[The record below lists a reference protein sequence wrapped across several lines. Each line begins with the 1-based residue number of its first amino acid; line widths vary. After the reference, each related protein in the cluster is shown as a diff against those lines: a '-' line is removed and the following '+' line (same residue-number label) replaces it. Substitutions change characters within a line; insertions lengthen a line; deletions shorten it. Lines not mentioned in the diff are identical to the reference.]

1 MGAQAILL
9 DRYQLT
15 EQVVLRVE
23 IPVDRPVGQLR
34 LFGDISDRGVVKTVA
49 GKDFL
54 GRGDDL
60 VTPLRLLL
68 LAGRGAPAGA
78 GAVSH
83 DSVLPGTRPQRGWR
97 WSRLDQVVETPD
109 GIDEL
114 RNHVQHH

>member
-23 IPVDRPVGQLR
+23 IPVDRPVGQLSF
-34 LFGDISDRGVVKTVA
+34 FGDIGDRGVVKTVA

-68 LAGRGAPAGA
+68 VASRGAPAGGGCGGTGSA
-78 GAVSH
+78 KYARRPRVSIGA
-83 DSVLPGTRPQRGWR
+83 
-97 WSRLDQVVETPD
+97 ET
-109 GIDEL
+109 
-114 RNHVQHH
+114 